1 MNILENSLSMCL
13 KRPVENIYGINR
25 HQIEKTQN
33 DHIYICI
40 DRYVLGT
47 LYNSENEWSARY
59 IKWMNIRNISLYV
72 KRKIQITYSIIPF
85 I

>member
-1 MNILENSLSMCL
+1 MCL
-13 KRPVENIYGINR
+13 KGPVENIYGING
-25 HQIEKTQN
+25 HQIEKNQN
-33 DHIYICI
+33 DHILYLCI

-59 IKWMNIRNISLYV
+59 IKWMNIRNISLDV
-72 KRKIQITYSIIPF
+72 KRIQITYSIIPF